1 VVEGL
6 VAELVLQRNFA
17 ARVTTTPPSWNSS
30 NTLPAVPMVTT
41 TPAPVSVMIWV
52 NRSRTG
58 RVTMPSPVLHPVL
71 VEMQLR
77 LHAQHASRPDLGE
90 LVVAQPLRVAAG
102 AVGRIWGR

>member
-17 ARVTTTPPSWNSS
+17 ARVTTTSPSWNSS

-58 RVTMPSPVLHPVL
+58 RVTMPSPVFTPSWLT
-71 VEMQLR
+71 
-77 LHAQHASRPDLGE
+77 SRTAREPTR
-90 LVVAQPLRVAAG
+90 PR
-102 AVGRIWGR
+102 